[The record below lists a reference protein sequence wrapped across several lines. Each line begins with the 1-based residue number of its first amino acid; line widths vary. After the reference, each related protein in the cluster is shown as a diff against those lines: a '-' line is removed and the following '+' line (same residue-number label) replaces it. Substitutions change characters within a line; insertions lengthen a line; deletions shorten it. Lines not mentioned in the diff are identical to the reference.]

1 MNNQDSHCRCGTEG
15 EHVWTA
21 PAREE
26 ATFSGKAICRHV
38 SGLFARRLEAAG
50 PDGLRGPAS

>member
-1 MNNQDSHCRCGTEG
+1 MKNQGSHSHCGTVG

-26 ATFSGKAICRHV
+26 ATFSDKAICRHV

>member
-1 MNNQDSHCRCGTEG
+1 MSEG
-15 EHVWTA
+15 RQGSMYGRP

-26 ATFSGKAICRHV
+26 ATFSGKAICKHV